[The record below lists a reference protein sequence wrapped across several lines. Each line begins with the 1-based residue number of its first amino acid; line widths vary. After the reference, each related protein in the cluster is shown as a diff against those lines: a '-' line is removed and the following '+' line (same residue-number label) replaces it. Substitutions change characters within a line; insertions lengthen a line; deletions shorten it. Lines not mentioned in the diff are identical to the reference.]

1 MTIEETIFKMT
12 ESANELFSYGYE
24 GSAKRLFCI
33 IDDLCEISEVPMPDE
48 AVSLNI
54 ALDEHFGR
62 DILKDRGSNR

>member
-12 ESANELFSYGYE
+12 ESANELFSYGE
-24 GSAKRLFCI
+24 FGSSKRLFLL
-33 IDDLCEISEVPMPDE
+33 IDKICENNEVPMPDE